1 MTNPGLARTFRT
13 LATNGKDGFY
23 NGPIAHAITEA
34 VRDRGGF
41 LSLADLALHAEKG
54 STTPDPISIRFNDMV
69 DVWEHPP
76 NGQGIVAL
84 MALGLLEELERSKQI
99 PSFSSLRHNS
109 AEHIHA
115 LIEVFR
121 IAFADASWWVA
132 DPEKFVSSHGPDLL
146 SRTYL
151 AQRASEHFNPL
162 IASRHISH
170 GDSPAMNSC
179 DTVYFSVADK
189 HGNAASF
196 VNSNYHGFGTGI
208 IPRGCGFTL
217 QSRGANFSL
226 QRDHPNALAPG
237 KRPYHTIIP
246 AMATNP
252 ADGTL
257 SLVFGVMGGF
267 MQPQGHVQLL
277 MNMLIFGMNPQQ
289 ALDAPRICIGST
301 GQFSS
306 GERGGENKSKERI
319 VYVEEG
325 FDPQVLDQL
334 RDRGHEIE
342 VVRGWDREMFG
353 RGQIIRAL
361 PVNND
366 RSRRMYS
373 AGSDFRADGMAVPA

>member
-1 MTNPGLARTFRT
+1 MTNPGLAATFRT
-13 LATNGKDGFY
+13 LATEGKDGFY
-23 NGPIAHAITEA
+23 RGPIAHAIAEA
-34 VRDRGGF
+34 VHSLGGF
-41 LSLADLALHAEKG
+41 LSLSDLSYHVEKG
-54 STTPDPISIRFNDMV
+54 STTPDPICIRFNDMV

-76 NGQGIVAL
+76 NGQGVVAL
-84 MALGLLEELERSKQI
+84 MALGMLEELERAKKI
-99 PSFSSLRHNS
+99 PSFSSLSHNS
-109 AEHIHA
+109 AGYIHA

-121 IAFADASWWVA
+121 IAFSDACWWVA
-132 DPEKFVSSHGPDLL
+132 DPEFSSSSHLPDLL
-146 SRTYL
+146 SRPYL
-151 AQRASEHFNPL
+151 AQRVKEHFSPL
-162 IASRHISH
+162 NASRHINH
-170 GDSPAMNSC
+170 GNSPAFNSC

-189 HGNAASF
+189 DGNAASF

-226 QRDHPNALAPG
+226 ESGHPNALAPR

-277 MNMLIFGMNPQQ
+277 MNMLIFDMNPQQ
-289 ALDAPRICIGST
+289 ALDAPRICIGPVGQLST
-301 GQFSS
+301 TGD
-306 GERGGENKSKERI
+306 KTKERI

-325 FDPQVLDQL
+325 VEERVLDQL
-334 RDRGHEIE
+334 RERGHEIE
-342 VVRGWDREMFG
+342 VVRGWDREIFG

-361 PVNND
+361 PVVNAD
-366 RSRRMYS
+366 RSRRVYA